1 MTETIFHEVTVWP
14 YELRSIG
21 EGKRDYIIREKA
33 DNIKV
38 GEMLLLKSTSP
49 EGTLTFFEGLTVV
62 VKSIKTVGNSS
73 ANPLVLIEIAPITT
87 KTEKK

>member
-1 MTETIFHEVTVWP
+1 MAETIFHEVTVWP

-33 DNIKV
+33 DNIKI
-38 GEMLLLKSTSP
+38 GEMLLLKSILPGETQ
-49 EGTLTFFEGLTVV
+49 TLFEGFTVV
-62 VKSIKTVGNSS
+62 VKSIKAVGNSS
-73 ANPLVLIEIAPITT
+73 AKPLVLIEIAPITT